1 MKLNK
6 NKILNNYFLLLISLM
21 LIEVIFRL
29 INKLSITN
37 ISFFRTFLGVNIISI
52 VLSLVYS
59 IFPKKISKVLII
71 FTVLIDSIYSFI
83 QILFLNFLGVYMS
96 FNTVSQV
103 GAVKNYIF
111 DFLKSSKGE
120 YYLVFL
126 PFIICLL
133 ITIVSKII
141 SSNHPID
148 FKLKRRFYYE
158 NQIVICALLIIFILS
173 SLTYYNTLNEKYSD
187 KYQVLSL
194 KELFLNVSN
203 PSLAIKDF
211 GITSYALLDLKSKYV
226 ENEIANET
234 IFAYN
239 DNNKT
244 RDKDDTLWLNVI
256 NNEQNTNL
264 NTLNRYFI
272 DNDLPS
278 KNAFTGKYKNKN
290 LIVIMMES
298 VNDIII
304 NEEYFP
310 NFYSLYSSSY
320 YFKNNYSPRNSCA
333 TGNNEFSAMTSLY
346 SIYNNCTSNLYVNNI
361 YPQSIFNLF
370 NNKGY
375 ITNSFHDYDN
385 TYYERTKIHP
395 NMGSQNYYDVNAL
408 NMTYSNVYGA
418 WPSDV
423 TLMEEYLKKLDDI
436 SGNFMSYITTVT
448 THQPYSSQSEYGD
461 KYLDKFEN
469 ASYSLELKR
478 YLSKMTELDNAIGV
492 LIDGLKERNLLDDT
506 IIVLFGDHYPYA
518 INLDILNE
526 ILDRDL
532 TNYENEKVPLI
543 IYDSSLKETITMDEY
558 TSYINILPTMANL
571 FDLDYDPRYY
581 MGNDLF
587 SEDYQSLVVFYDYS
601 WKNEYAY
608 YNASRSNIE
617 YYTDKTYTI
626 EELQNINNKIDL
638 KIKMS
643 SLAIK
648 NNYFNYL
655 YNSLNGNVMNKVDK
669 IDNKQNES

>member
-52 VLSLVYS
+52 VLSLIYS

-71 FTVLIDSIYSFI
+71 FTVFIDSIYSFV

-111 DFLKSSKGE
+111 DFLKSSKGV

-158 NQIVICALLIIFILS
+158 NQIVICILLIIFTLS

-256 NNEQNTNL
+256 NKEQNTNL

-272 DNDLPS
+272 DSDLPS
-278 KNAFTGKYKNKN
+278 KNAFTGKYKDKN

-304 NEEYFP
+304 NEQYFP

-333 TGNNEFSAMTSLY
+333 TGNNEFSAITSLY

-370 NNKGY
+370 NNSGY

-469 ASYSLELKR
+469 VSYSLELKR
-478 YLSKMTELDNAIGV
+478 YLSKMTESDNAIGV

-543 IYDSSLKETITMDEY
+543 IYDSSLKGTITMDEY
-558 TSYINILPTMANL
+558 TSYINLVPTIANL

-581 MGNDLF
+581 MGEDLF
-587 SEDYQSLVVFYDYS
+587 SSDYQSIVVFYDYS

-608 YNASRSNIE
+608 YNSSTGKIT
-617 YYTDKTYTI
+617 YFTDFTYTD
-626 EELQNINNKIDL
+626 EEIKEINSQIYAKMN
-638 KIKMS
+638 MS
-643 SLAIK
+643 STAIK
-648 NNYFNYL
+648 SNYFAYL
-655 YNSLNGNVMNKVDK
+655 FSALEKEKETKN
-669 IDNKQNES
+669 

>member
-141 SSNHPID
+141 SLNHPID

-158 NQIVICALLIIFILS
+158 NQIVICILLIIFTLS

-272 DNDLPS
+272 DSDLPS
-278 KNAFTGKYKNKN
+278 KNAFTGKYKDKN

-304 NEEYFP
+304 NEQYFP

-333 TGNNEFSAMTSLY
+333 TGNNEFSAITSLY

-370 NNKGY
+370 NNSGY

-469 ASYSLELKR
+469 VSYSLELKR

-526 ILDRDL
+526 ILNRDL

-558 TSYINILPTMANL
+558 TSYINLVPTIANL

-581 MGNDLF
+581 MGEDLF
-587 SEDYQSLVVFYDYS
+587 SSDYQSIVVFYDYS

-608 YNASRSNIE
+608 YNSSTGKIT
-617 YYTDKTYTI
+617 YFTDFTYTD
-626 EELQNINNKIDL
+626 EEIKEINSQIYAKMN
-638 KIKMS
+638 MS
-643 SLAIK
+643 SNAIK
-648 NNYFNYL
+648 SNYFAYL
-655 YNSLNGNVMNKVDK
+655 FSALEKEKETKN
-669 IDNKQNES
+669 

>member
-141 SSNHPID
+141 SLNHPID

-158 NQIVICALLIIFILS
+158 NQIVICILLIIFTLS

-272 DNDLPS
+272 DSDLPS
-278 KNAFTGKYKNKN
+278 KNAFTGKYKDKN

-304 NEEYFP
+304 NEQYFP

-333 TGNNEFSAMTSLY
+333 TGNNEFSAITSLY

-370 NNKGY
+370 NNSGY

-469 ASYSLELKR
+469 VSYSLELKR

-526 ILDRDL
+526 ILNRDL

-558 TSYINILPTMANL
+558 TSYINLVPTIANL
-571 FDLDYDPRYY
+571 FD
-581 MGNDLF
+581 
-587 SEDYQSLVVFYDYS
+587 
-601 WKNEYAY
+601 
-608 YNASRSNIE
+608 
-617 YYTDKTYTI
+617 
-626 EELQNINNKIDL
+626 
-638 KIKMS
+638 
-643 SLAIK
+643 
-648 NNYFNYL
+648 
-655 YNSLNGNVMNKVDK
+655 
-669 IDNKQNES
+669 

>member
-71 FTVLIDSIYSFI
+71 FTVLIDSIYSFV

-141 SSNHPID
+141 SLNHPID

-158 NQIVICALLIIFILS
+158 NQIVICILLIIFTLS

-226 ENEIANET
+226 ENEIVNET

-272 DNDLPS
+272 DSDLPS
-278 KNAFTGKYKNKN
+278 KNAFTGKYKDKN

-320 YFKNNYSPRNSCA
+320 YFENNYSPRNSCA
-333 TGNNEFSAMTSLY
+333 TGNNEFSAITSLY

-370 NNKGY
+370 NNSGY

-469 ASYSLELKR
+469 VSYSLELKR

-543 IYDSSLKETITMDEY
+543 MYDSSLKETITMDEY
-558 TSYINILPTMANL
+558 TSYINLVPTIANL

-581 MGNDLF
+581 MGEDLF
-587 SEDYQSLVVFYDYS
+587 SSDYQSIVVFYDYS

-608 YNASRSNIE
+608 YNSSTGKIT
-617 YYTDKTYTI
+617 YFTDFTYTD
-626 EELQNINNKIDL
+626 EEIKEINSQIYAKMN
-638 KIKMS
+638 MS
-643 SLAIK
+643 SNAIK
-648 NNYFNYL
+648 SNYFAYL
-655 YNSLNGNVMNKVDK
+655 FSALEKEKETKN
-669 IDNKQNES
+669 

>member
-158 NQIVICALLIIFILS
+158 NQIVICILLIIFTLS

-278 KNAFTGKYKNKN
+278 KNAFTGKYKDKN

-304 NEEYFP
+304 NEQYFP

-370 NNKGY
+370 NNSGY

-436 SGNFMSYITTVT
+436 SGSFMSYITTVT

-469 ASYSLELKR
+469 VSYSLELKR

-558 TSYINILPTMANL
+558 TSYINLVPTIANL

-581 MGNDLF
+581 MGEDLF
-587 SEDYQSLVVFYDYS
+587 SSDYQSIVVFYDYS

-608 YNASRSNIE
+608 YNSSTGKIT
-617 YYTDKTYTI
+617 YFTDFTYTD
-626 EELQNINNKIDL
+626 EEIKEINSQIYAKMN
-638 KIKMS
+638 MS
-643 SLAIK
+643 STAIK
-648 NNYFNYL
+648 SNYFAYL
-655 YNSLNGNVMNKVDK
+655 FSALEKEKETKN
-669 IDNKQNES
+669 

>member
-71 FTVLIDSIYSFI
+71 FTVLIDSIYSFV

-133 ITIVSKII
+133 IIIVSKII

-158 NQIVICALLIIFILS
+158 NQIIICTLLIIFTLS

-226 ENEIANET
+226 ENEIANEN

-272 DNDLPS
+272 DNELPS

-436 SGNFMSYITTVT
+436 SGSFMSYITTVT

-492 LIDGLKERNLLDDT
+492 LIDGLKEKNLLDDT

-543 IYDSSLKETITMDEY
+543 VYDSSLKETITMDEY
-558 TSYINILPTMANL
+558 TSYINLVPTIANL

-581 MGNDLF
+581 MGEDLF
-587 SEDYQSLVVFYDYS
+587 SSDYQSIVVFYDYS

-608 YNASRSNIE
+608 YNSSTGKIT
-617 YYTDKTYTI
+617 YFTDFTYTD
-626 EELQNINNKIDL
+626 EEIKEINSQIYAKMN
-638 KIKMS
+638 MS
-643 SLAIK
+643 SNAIK
-648 NNYFNYL
+648 SNYFAYL
-655 YNSLNGNVMNKVDK
+655 FSALEKEKETKN
-669 IDNKQNES
+669 

>member
-558 TSYINILPTMANL
+558 TSYINLVPTIANL

-581 MGNDLF
+581 MGEDLF
-587 SEDYQSLVVFYDYS
+587 SSDYQSIVVFYDYS

-608 YNASRSNIE
+608 YNSSTGKIT
-617 YYTDKTYTI
+617 YFTDFTYTD
-626 EELQNINNKIDL
+626 EEIKEINSQIYAKMN
-638 KIKMS
+638 MS
-643 SLAIK
+643 SNAIK
-648 NNYFNYL
+648 SNYFAYL
-655 YNSLNGNVMNKVDK
+655 FSALEKEKETKN
-669 IDNKQNES
+669 

>member
-52 VLSLVYS
+52 VLSLIYS

-71 FTVLIDSIYSFI
+71 FTVLIDSIYSFV

-158 NQIVICALLIIFILS
+158 NQIVICILLIIFTLS

-272 DNDLPS
+272 DSDLPS
-278 KNAFTGKYKNKN
+278 KNAFTGKYKDKN

-304 NEEYFP
+304 NEQYFP

-370 NNKGY
+370 NNSGY

-469 ASYSLELKR
+469 VSYSLELKR

-543 IYDSSLKETITMDEY
+543 MYDSSLKETITMDEY
-558 TSYINILPTMANL
+558 TSYINLVPTIANL

-581 MGNDLF
+581 MGEDLF
-587 SEDYQSLVVFYDYS
+587 SSDYQSIVVFYDYS

-608 YNASRSNIE
+608 YNSSTGKIT
-617 YYTDKTYTI
+617 YFTDFTYTD
-626 EELQNINNKIDL
+626 EEIKEINSQIYAKMN
-638 KIKMS
+638 MS
-643 SLAIK
+643 SNAIK
-648 NNYFNYL
+648 SNYFAYL
-655 YNSLNGNVMNKVDK
+655 FSALEKEKETKN
-669 IDNKQNES
+669 

>member
-52 VLSLVYS
+52 VLSLIYS

-71 FTVLIDSIYSFI
+71 FTVLIDSIYSFV

-158 NQIVICALLIIFILS
+158 NQIVICILLIIFTLS

-272 DNDLPS
+272 DSDLPS
-278 KNAFTGKYKNKN
+278 KNAFTGKYKDKN

-469 ASYSLELKR
+469 VSYSLELKR

-543 IYDSSLKETITMDEY
+543 MYDSSLKETITMDEY
-558 TSYINILPTMANL
+558 TSYINLVPTIANL

-581 MGNDLF
+581 MGEDLF
-587 SEDYQSLVVFYDYS
+587 SSDYQSIVVFYDYS

-608 YNASRSNIE
+608 YNSSTGKIT
-617 YYTDKTYTI
+617 YFTDFTYTD
-626 EELQNINNKIDL
+626 EEIKEINSQIYAKMN
-638 KIKMS
+638 MS
-643 SLAIK
+643 SNAIK
-648 NNYFNYL
+648 SNYFAYL
-655 YNSLNGNVMNKVDK
+655 FSALEKEKETKN
-669 IDNKQNES
+669 